1 VKVVEVK
8 KEQQDKRLQKEKQR
22 QKEKGQKEKHQHGLY
37 HSRHY
42 DWPIEG
48 TKEKAVQQS
57 VCPLGKKVKEVQ
69 IDTYEELKADQ
80 LQATQKVNY

>member
-1 VKVVEVK
+1 VKVVEAK
-8 KEQQDKRLQKEKQR
+8 KEQPDKRLQKE
-22 QKEKGQKEKHQHGLY
+22 KEKGQKEKHQHGLY

-57 VCPLGKKVKEVQ
+57 VCLLGKKVKEVQ